1 MLNDKQVHNIYEE
14 TLKDYMH
21 IHANMPDLAEFDPRL
36 AVLTG
41 DQERKH
47 RQSFLFISK
56 ESFQRLK
63 AEMITAMMMLIYNK
77 V

>member
-1 MLNDKQVHNIYEE
+1 MLNVKQVHNIYEE
-14 TLKDYMH
+14 TFKYYMH

-56 ESFQRLK
+56 DSFQRLTAK
-63 AEMITAMMMLIYNK
+63 IITAMIMLIYNE